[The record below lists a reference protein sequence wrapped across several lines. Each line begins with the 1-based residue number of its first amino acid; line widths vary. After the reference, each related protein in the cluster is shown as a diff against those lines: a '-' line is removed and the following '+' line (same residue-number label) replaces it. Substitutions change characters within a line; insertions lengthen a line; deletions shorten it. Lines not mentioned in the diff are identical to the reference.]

1 MHSHGKTAVLFGGRE
16 CCEVM
21 VKNLMHPKIL
31 LSQETIILNI
41 SPDPNASFFLFFFM
55 ILNLFFIMTCTTPEM
70 TGNQHYWN
78 IRETLISF
86 VTRGTLF
93 RSY

>member
-1 MHSHGKTAVLFGGRE
+1 MASLKMFMSVLNLLSPNAVTNINTITMHSHGKTAVLFGGRE

-41 SPDPNASFFLFFFM
+41 SPDPNASFFLFF
-55 ILNLFFIMTCTTPEM
+55 L
-70 TGNQHYWN
+70 
-78 IRETLISF
+78 
-86 VTRGTLF
+86 
-93 RSY
+93 